1 MENMLKILDDQEQ
14 LMASDV
20 EKVFTSLANI
30 PKGSDWA
37 RYTLEAQKQIQ
48 VESVENAIKLLR
60 GYRNKYIEECEKAIA
75 NTKMTVSAPQI
86 VDSYSLMSN
95 KYKLISQ
102 PLEKQIEVLGNM
114 TNQND
119 FEIMKGMI
127 LERLT
132 DQVQINQVMKVELPT
147 EEKLKKQ
154 AIGQLK
160 FRTANIDWIPSV
172 KLNRAVSIQGLGLRN
187 YLNSFFQEVGNM
199 KKDIKDK
206 RLEVRVS
213 KKDIEKLEQLANK
226 YNMTKSALI
235 RKLIHETGQEVAKM
249 EFVKDSDYIAI
260 RNLKQILATNEKLAK
275 EIREGTVTPSQGK
288 AILSCSNANIKAIQ
302 LLDLEK
308 RITQIEEMLDIED
321 ED

>member
-14 LMASDV
+14 IMASDV
-20 EKVFTSLANI
+20 EKVFTTLANI
-30 PKGSDWA
+30 PKGSDWS

-60 GYRNKYIEECEKAIA
+60 GYRNKYIEECEKAIE
-75 NTKMTVSAPQI
+75 NTKMTVSAPLI

-102 PLEKQIEVLGNM
+102 TLEQQIEVLRNM

-127 LERLT
+127 IERLT

-147 EEKLKKQ
+147 EETLKKQ

-160 FRTANIDWIPSV
+160 FRTANIDFIPGI

-187 YLNSFFQEVGNM
+187 YLNSFF
-199 KKDIKDK
+199 
-206 RLEVRVS
+206 
-213 KKDIEKLEQLANK
+213 
-226 YNMTKSALI
+226 
-235 RKLIHETGQEVAKM
+235 
-249 EFVKDSDYIAI
+249 
-260 RNLKQILATNEKLAK
+260 
-275 EIREGTVTPSQGK
+275 
-288 AILSCSNANIKAIQ
+288 
-302 LLDLEK
+302 
-308 RITQIEEMLDIED
+308 
-321 ED
+321 

>member
-48 VESVENAIKLLR
+48 AEAVEKSIQVLH
-60 GYRNKYIEECEKAIA
+60 GYRNKYIEECEKAIE

-102 PLEKQIEVLGNM
+102 TLEQQIEVLSNM

-119 FEIMKGMI
+119 FEIMKGII

-132 DQVQINQVMKVELPT
+132 DPNQIRQVMKVELPT

-160 FRTANIDWIPSV
+160 FRTANIDYIPGI

-187 YLNSFFQEVGNM
+187 YLNSFF
-199 KKDIKDK
+199 
-206 RLEVRVS
+206 
-213 KKDIEKLEQLANK
+213 
-226 YNMTKSALI
+226 
-235 RKLIHETGQEVAKM
+235 
-249 EFVKDSDYIAI
+249 
-260 RNLKQILATNEKLAK
+260 
-275 EIREGTVTPSQGK
+275 
-288 AILSCSNANIKAIQ
+288 
-302 LLDLEK
+302 
-308 RITQIEEMLDIED
+308 
-321 ED
+321 

>member
-30 PKGSDWA
+30 PKGSDWS

-48 VESVENAIKLLR
+48 AEAVEKSIKLLR
-60 GYRNKYIEECEKAIA
+60 GYRNKYIEQCEKAIA

-102 PLEKQIEVLGNM
+102 TLEQQIEVLSNI

-132 DQVQINQVMKVELPT
+132 DPNQIRQVMKVEFPT

-160 FRTANIDWIPSV
+160 FRTANIDWIPSI
-172 KLNRAVSIQGLGLRN
+172 KLSRAVSIQGLGLRN
-187 YLNSFFQEVGNM
+187 YLNSFF
-199 KKDIKDK
+199 
-206 RLEVRVS
+206 
-213 KKDIEKLEQLANK
+213 
-226 YNMTKSALI
+226 
-235 RKLIHETGQEVAKM
+235 
-249 EFVKDSDYIAI
+249 
-260 RNLKQILATNEKLAK
+260 
-275 EIREGTVTPSQGK
+275 
-288 AILSCSNANIKAIQ
+288 
-302 LLDLEK
+302 
-308 RITQIEEMLDIED
+308 
-321 ED
+321 

>member
-1 MENMLKILDDQEQ
+1 MENMLKILDDQEK

-20 EKVFTSLANI
+20 EKVFTGLANI
-30 PKGSDWA
+30 PKEVGWS

-60 GYRNKYIEECEKAIA
+60 GYRNKYIEQCEKAIA
-75 NTKMTVSAPQI
+75 NTKINVSAPQI

-102 PLEKQIEVLGNM
+102 TLEQQIEVLSNM

-132 DQVQINQVMKVELPT
+132 DPNQIRQVMKVELPT

-160 FRTANIDWIPSV
+160 FRTANIDWIPSI
-172 KLNRAVSIQGLGLRN
+172 KLSRAVSIQGLGLRN
-187 YLNSFFQEVGNM
+187 YLNSFF
-199 KKDIKDK
+199 
-206 RLEVRVS
+206 
-213 KKDIEKLEQLANK
+213 
-226 YNMTKSALI
+226 
-235 RKLIHETGQEVAKM
+235 
-249 EFVKDSDYIAI
+249 
-260 RNLKQILATNEKLAK
+260 
-275 EIREGTVTPSQGK
+275 
-288 AILSCSNANIKAIQ
+288 
-302 LLDLEK
+302 
-308 RITQIEEMLDIED
+308 
-321 ED
+321 

>member
-20 EKVFTSLANI
+20 EKVFTSLATI

-60 GYRNKYIEECEKAIA
+60 GYRKKYIEECEKAIE
-75 NTKMTVSAPQI
+75 NYKINVSAPQI

-102 PLEKQIEVLGNM
+102 PLEKQIEVLGNIFD
-114 TNQND
+114 QND
-119 FEIMKGMI
+119 FEIMKGII

-147 EEKLKKQ
+147 EENLNKQ
-154 AIGQLK
+154 EIGQLK

-172 KLNRAVSIQGLGLRN
+172 KLTRAVSIQGLGLRN
-187 YLNSFFQEVGNM
+187 YLNSFF
-199 KKDIKDK
+199 
-206 RLEVRVS
+206 
-213 KKDIEKLEQLANK
+213 
-226 YNMTKSALI
+226 
-235 RKLIHETGQEVAKM
+235 
-249 EFVKDSDYIAI
+249 
-260 RNLKQILATNEKLAK
+260 
-275 EIREGTVTPSQGK
+275 
-288 AILSCSNANIKAIQ
+288 
-302 LLDLEK
+302 
-308 RITQIEEMLDIED
+308 
-321 ED
+321 

>member
-30 PKGSDWA
+30 PKGSDW
-37 RYTLEAQKQIQ
+37 
-48 VESVENAIKLLR
+48 S
-60 GYRNKYIEECEKAIA
+60 KYIEQCEKAIA

-132 DQVQINQVMKVELPT
+132 DPNQIRQVMKVELPT

-160 FRTANIDWIPSV
+160 FRTANIDFIPSI

-187 YLNSFFQEVGNM
+187 YLNSFF
-199 KKDIKDK
+199 
-206 RLEVRVS
+206 
-213 KKDIEKLEQLANK
+213 
-226 YNMTKSALI
+226 
-235 RKLIHETGQEVAKM
+235 
-249 EFVKDSDYIAI
+249 
-260 RNLKQILATNEKLAK
+260 
-275 EIREGTVTPSQGK
+275 
-288 AILSCSNANIKAIQ
+288 
-302 LLDLEK
+302 
-308 RITQIEEMLDIED
+308 
-321 ED
+321 

>member
-30 PKGSDWA
+30 PKGSDWT

-48 VESVENAIKLLR
+48 AEAVEKSIQVLH

-102 PLEKQIEVLGNM
+102 TLEQQIEVLSNI

-132 DQVQINQVMKVELPT
+132 DPNQIRQVMKVELPT

-187 YLNSFFQEVGNM
+187 YLNSFF
-199 KKDIKDK
+199 
-206 RLEVRVS
+206 
-213 KKDIEKLEQLANK
+213 
-226 YNMTKSALI
+226 
-235 RKLIHETGQEVAKM
+235 
-249 EFVKDSDYIAI
+249 
-260 RNLKQILATNEKLAK
+260 
-275 EIREGTVTPSQGK
+275 
-288 AILSCSNANIKAIQ
+288 
-302 LLDLEK
+302 
-308 RITQIEEMLDIED
+308 
-321 ED
+321 

>member
-1 MENMLKILDDQEQ
+1 MENMLKILDDQEK

-37 RYTLEAQKQIQ
+37 RYTPEAQKQIQ
-48 VESVENAIKLLR
+48 DEAVEKAIQLLH
-60 GYRNKYIEECEKAIA
+60 GYRNQYIDECEKAIA

-102 PLEKQIEVLGNM
+102 PLEKQIEVLSNI

-132 DQVQINQVMKVELPT
+132 DPNQIRQVMKVEFPT

-160 FRTANIDWIPSV
+160 FRTANIDWIPSI
-172 KLNRAVSIQGLGLRN
+172 KLSRAVSIQGLGLRN
-187 YLNSFFQEVGNM
+187 YLNSFF
-199 KKDIKDK
+199 
-206 RLEVRVS
+206 
-213 KKDIEKLEQLANK
+213 
-226 YNMTKSALI
+226 
-235 RKLIHETGQEVAKM
+235 
-249 EFVKDSDYIAI
+249 
-260 RNLKQILATNEKLAK
+260 
-275 EIREGTVTPSQGK
+275 
-288 AILSCSNANIKAIQ
+288 
-302 LLDLEK
+302 
-308 RITQIEEMLDIED
+308 
-321 ED
+321 

>member
-20 EKVFTSLANI
+20 EKVFISLANI
-30 PKGSDWA
+30 PKGSDWT

-48 VESVENAIKLLR
+48 AEAVEKSIQVLH
-60 GYRNKYIEECEKAIA
+60 GYRNKYIEECEKAIE
-75 NTKMTVSAPQI
+75 NYKINVSAPQI

-102 PLEKQIEVLGNM
+102 PLEKQIEVLSNM

-132 DQVQINQVMKVELPT
+132 DPNQIRQVMKVELPT

-160 FRTANIDWIPSV
+160 FRTANIDYIPGI

-187 YLNSFFQEVGNM
+187 YLNSFF
-199 KKDIKDK
+199 
-206 RLEVRVS
+206 
-213 KKDIEKLEQLANK
+213 
-226 YNMTKSALI
+226 
-235 RKLIHETGQEVAKM
+235 
-249 EFVKDSDYIAI
+249 
-260 RNLKQILATNEKLAK
+260 
-275 EIREGTVTPSQGK
+275 
-288 AILSCSNANIKAIQ
+288 
-302 LLDLEK
+302 
-308 RITQIEEMLDIED
+308 
-321 ED
+321 

>member
-30 PKGSDWA
+30 PKEVGWS

-48 VESVENAIKLLR
+48 AEAVENAIKLLR
-60 GYRNKYIEECEKAIA
+60 GYRNKYIEECEKAIE
-75 NTKMTVSAPQI
+75 NYKINVSAPHI

-132 DQVQINQVMKVELPT
+132 DPNQIRQVMKVELPT
-147 EEKLKKQ
+147 EETLKKQ

-160 FRTANIDWIPSV
+160 FRTANIDWIPSI
-172 KLNRAVSIQGLGLRN
+172 KLSRAVSIQGLGLRN
-187 YLNSFFQEVGNM
+187 YLNSFF
-199 KKDIKDK
+199 
-206 RLEVRVS
+206 
-213 KKDIEKLEQLANK
+213 
-226 YNMTKSALI
+226 
-235 RKLIHETGQEVAKM
+235 
-249 EFVKDSDYIAI
+249 
-260 RNLKQILATNEKLAK
+260 
-275 EIREGTVTPSQGK
+275 
-288 AILSCSNANIKAIQ
+288 
-302 LLDLEK
+302 
-308 RITQIEEMLDIED
+308 
-321 ED
+321 